1 MVQALHKL
9 TPPSPGGNGR
19 VERRPHDQL
28 RLFDGV
34 LRTQVP
40 QELQEA
46 DLPRQV
52 ACAHATEHA
61 SGGRAEGQQ
70 ARRPMLMPVTTRVLW
85 LGVMDERV
93 PLPLA
98 RPLAARRVGAEPT
111 ARVPGAVGGL
121 LDRLDQVGVAA
132 EYADP
137 HLVCLPLPLE
147 LDQVR
152 RRLCGPAGPHLNGD
166 VHERLARL

>member
-61 SGGRAEGQQ
+61 
-70 ARRPMLMPVTTRVLW
+70 
-85 LGVMDERV
+85 
-93 PLPLA
+93 
-98 RPLAARRVGAEPT
+98 
-111 ARVPGAVGGL
+111 
-121 LDRLDQVGVAA
+121 
-132 EYADP
+132 
-137 HLVCLPLPLE
+137 
-147 LDQVR
+147 
-152 RRLCGPAGPHLNGD
+152 
-166 VHERLARL
+166 

>member
-61 SGGRAEGQQ
+61 SGGLPEGQQ
-70 ARRPMLMPVTTRVLW
+70 TRRPLPIPVTTRVLW

-93 PLPLA
+93 PLPIT
-98 RPLAARRVGAEPT
+98 RPIAARRVGAELNT
-111 ARVPGAVGGL
+111 RVPGAVGDL
-121 LDRLDQVGVAA
+121 M
-132 EYADP
+132 
-137 HLVCLPLPLE
+137 
-147 LDQVR
+147 
-152 RRLCGPAGPHLNGD
+152 
-166 VHERLARL
+166 